1 MLVKCVAKLFA
12 LQPKAN
18 AIEAGIITALV
29 LTAIVATLLA
39 VQEPLAAY
47 FESLVGGDVV
57 SAR

>member
-18 AIEAGIITALV
+18 AIEAGIITALF

-39 VQEPLAAY
+39 VQEPLAVFY
-47 FESLVGGDVV
+47 DTLTSGPVVGV
-57 SAR
+57 R